1 MKNLILSTCF
11 TFAADEHIDV
21 RSSGC
26 GTIGVFVANSII
38 QERED
43 IEEVFECITLL
54 CADPVLKVRI
64 RAFWALGNVTDKARG
79 FTEVKEIVSDNRM
92 LQLLQITVDGCS
104 DNDKVRSHAL
114 RTLGFLAELLEPA
127 FLQRSIYLMSQVVTA
142 LLKNIGTGS
151 FKVRW
156 NACHC
161 LKHMLNNP
169 GFPIGIEAP
178 YSQTI
183 FQTLCEAAKKS
194 MNFKVKIA
202 AILALSTPSRIQAYL
217 TEEKSAKENAYM
229 ILAHCVMALETADQ
243 AISKSSYD
251 DQKYVVQFLEA
262 IINAVAHFK
271 ALLPWDEDLKSYEH
285 TILQLQTTLL
295 QPRKTAFDSK
305 GA

>member
-1 MKNLILSTCF
+1 MK
-11 TFAADEHIDV
+11 
-21 RSSGC
+21 
-26 GTIGVFVANSII
+26 
-38 QERED
+38 ERED
-43 IEEVFECITLL
+43 IEEVFGCLIPL
-54 CADPVLKVRI
+54 CKDTILKVRI
-64 RAFWALGNVTDKARG
+64 RAFWALGNVTDKVRALS
-79 FTEVKEIVSDNRM
+79 EVKEIVSESRM

-161 LKHMLNNP
+161 LKHMLHNP

-183 FQTLCEAAKKS
+183 YQSLCDATKKS
-194 MNFKVKIA
+194 MNFKVRIA
-202 AILALSTPSRIQAYL
+202 AILALSTPPRLQAYL
-217 TEEKSAKENAYM
+217 TEEKSARDNI
-229 ILAHCVMALETADQ
+229 ILILSHFEMSLETADQ

-262 IINAVAHFK
+262 IVNAVAHFK
-271 ALLPWDEDLKSYEH
+271 RLLPWDPDLKSYEH
-285 TILQLQTTLL
+285 SIMQLQTSIL